1 MNDVFKYF
9 LPVAL
14 ALPLIAYVW
23 AAMSTPRSKVST
35 LAGYFTAYKQVGAA
49 PFANSS
55 LAYAFQVATL
65 FPFLY
70 WGVGGQILPALV
82 NAIFWG
88 VGIFLFRAAYKS
100 IVQRLAGANDPKTL
114 HGLLGE
120 TYPSNTTQ
128 NRSEV
133 GSPSCSCRI
142 WAAFRSKPVQLT
154 AAGVTILAMLG
165 VALGEAYWGMQ
176 IVKVLVPE
184 DTPAYYALVLGAL
197 FFVLAYIWYGGAWGS
212 MKTDMLQLVF
222 SYVGFTVVFLFVIW
236 NTLNINATPRPE
248 LAIVSLLMAA
258 GGVWAVV
265 IRLRKGL
272 QPVSSMDGD
281 SEGIKWLRFRTF
293 LSYATLISMGIL
305 AICFVILFFRSLSGL
320 TLAPLANPGEPGWK
334 GVIALALMPLMAQFV
349 DMTAWQRIQAI
360 EGTEAEVG
368 ERTRRGLLLFGV
380 ESPYSWILCL
390 ALGTLLVTTMPQ
402 LATVQ
407 DKAGPL
413 AAYPRILLQ
422 SGGIVQ
428 STVAFAFMVAVMGV
442 MFSTI
447 DSALLGAM
455 YAWVAD
461 FFGAEFKKPDR
472 TTETDAGAERTAL
485 LSGKKAAFWVL
496 VTIMIV
502 IILLGWALKRPQDFI
517 SVLVGFYG
525 AMLSLFP
532 AVILMLFPRKWW
544 SPSGMAVAL
553 GIIAGTCGAIV
564 YAVWGVFVPDKSW
577 NGVFAGPVISLAMS
591 GILYL
596 FGSSPCRV
604 GDFGMIS
611 HRREHAGED
620 LEA

>member
-1 MNDVFKYF
+1 MNDVTKYL

-88 VGIFLFRAAYKS
+88 LGIFLFRAAFKS
-100 IVQRLAGANDPKTL
+100 IAQCLNGSKEPKTL

-120 TYPSNTTQ
+120 TYPSDAV
-128 NRSEV
+128 EKKAG
-133 GSPSCSCRI
+133 GSRPSWLRRFWTAYS
-142 WAAFRSKPVQLT
+142 SKPVQFT

-212 MKTDMLQLVF
+212 IKTDMLQLMF
-222 SYVGFTVVFLFVIW
+222 SYVGFTVVFLFAVWTII
-236 NTLNINATPRPE
+236 NTNLTPRPE
-248 LAIVSLLMAA
+248 LAIVSLLMTI
-258 GGVWAVV
+258 GGIWAVV
-265 IRLRKGL
+265 IRLRKRL
-272 QPVSSMDGD
+272 QPVSAMDGD
-281 SEGIKWLRFRTF
+281 IEGENWLRLRKF
-293 LSYATLISMGIL
+293 LSILTLVSMGIL
-305 AICFVILFFRSLSGL
+305 AILFAILFFRSLPAL
-320 TLAPLANPGEPGWK
+320 TLAPLTHPGEPGWT

-349 DMTAWQRIQAI
+349 DMTAWQRIQGI
-360 EGTEAEVG
+360 EGNKDQVRNHA
-368 ERTRRGLLLFGV
+368 RRGLYLFSV

-390 ALGTLLVTTMPQ
+390 ALGTLLVATMPQ

-413 AAYPRILLQ
+413 AAYPRILLE
-422 SGGIVQ
+422 SGGILQ
-428 STVAFAFMVAVMGV
+428 SIVAFAFMVAVMGV

-461 FFGAEFKKPDR
+461 FFGAGFNKSEG
-472 TTETDAGAERTAL
+472 TNEGDAHAEQNAL
-485 LSGKKAAFWVL
+485 LSGKKTAFWVL
-496 VTIMIV
+496 VIIMV
-502 IILLGWALKRPQDFI
+502 LVILLGWALKRPQDFI

-532 AVILMLFPRKWW
+532 SIMFMLFAPKRW
-544 SPSGMAVAL
+544 SKPSGMAIAI
-553 GIIAGTCGAIV
+553 GIVAGTCGAIV
-564 YAVWGVFVPDKSW
+564 FAVWGVFVPDKSW
-577 NGVFAGPVISLAMS
+577 NGVFAGPGISLVVS

-596 FGSSPCRV
+596 Y
-604 GDFGMIS
+604 GMWRKRS
-611 HRREHAGED
+611 
-620 LEA
+620 

>member
-1 MNDVFKYF
+1 MNDVTKYL

-35 LAGYFTAYKQVGAA
+35 LAGYFTAYKQIGAA

-55 LAYAFQVATL
+55 LAYGFQVATL

-88 VGIFLFRAAYKS
+88 VGIFLFRAAFKS
-100 IVQRLAGANDPKTL
+100 IAQCLNGSKDPKTL

-120 TYPSNTTQ
+120 TYPSNAVQ
-128 NRSEV
+128 KKAGRSRSSWL
-133 GSPSCSCRI
+133 GRFWTAYS
-142 WAAFRSKPVQLT
+142 SKPVQFT

-165 VALGEAYWGMQ
+165 VALGESYWGMQ

-212 MKTDMLQLVF
+212 MKTDMLQLMF
-222 SYVGFTVVFLFVIW
+222 SYVGFTVVFLFAIW
-236 NTLNINATPRPE
+236 TIINTNLTPRPE
-248 LAIVSLLMAA
+248 LAIVSLLMAV
-258 GGVWAVV
+258 GGIWAVV
-265 IRLRKGL
+265 IRLRKRL
-272 QPVSSMDGD
+272 QPVSAMDGD
-281 SEGIKWLRFRTF
+281 TEGENWLRLRKF
-293 LSYATLISMGIL
+293 LSILTLISMGIL
-305 AICFVILFFRSLSGL
+305 AVVFAILFFRSLPAL
-320 TLAPLANPGEPGWK
+320 TLTPLTNPGEPGWT

-349 DMTAWQRIQAI
+349 DMTAWQRIQGI
-360 EGTEAEVG
+360 EGDKNQVRDHA
-368 ERTRRGLLLFGV
+368 RRGLYLFSV

-390 ALGTLLVTTMPQ
+390 ALGTLLVATMPQ

-413 AAYPRILLQ
+413 AAYPRILLE
-422 SGGIVQ
+422 SGGILQ
-428 STVAFAFMVAVMGV
+428 SGVAFAFMVAVMGV

-461 FFGAEFKKPDR
+461 FFGAEFKQPGGTKNEADDR
-472 TTETDAGAERTAL
+472 AEQAAL
-485 LSGKKAAFWVL
+485 LSGKKTAFWVL
-496 VTIMIV
+496 VIIMV
-502 IILLGWALKRPQDFI
+502 LVILLGWALKRPQDFI

-532 AVILMLFPRKWW
+532 AIMFMLFFVPKGWPK
-544 SPSGMAVAL
+544 PSGMAVAL
-553 GIIAGTCGAIV
+553 GIVAGTCGAIV
-564 YAVWGVFVPDKSW
+564 FAVWGVFVPDKSW
-577 NGVFAGPVISLAMS
+577 YGVFAGPGISLVVS
-591 GILYL
+591 GFLYL
-596 FGSSPCRV
+596 CGYLCDMWRKAS
-604 GDFGMIS
+604 
-611 HRREHAGED
+611 
-620 LEA
+620 